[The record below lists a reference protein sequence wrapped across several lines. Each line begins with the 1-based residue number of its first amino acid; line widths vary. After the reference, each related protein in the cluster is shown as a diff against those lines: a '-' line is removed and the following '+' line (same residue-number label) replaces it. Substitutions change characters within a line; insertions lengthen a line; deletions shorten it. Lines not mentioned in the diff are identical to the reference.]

1 MSSSE
6 SAQPIFWQADGH
18 HLAEINVATAI
29 ADLDDPVMEPFMA
42 ALDKVNALA
51 EASAGFVWRMQ
62 DETGNDTGTY
72 LNDDPRQ
79 IANMSV
85 WETPA
90 DFGFYV
96 YNTAHGAFMKRLARW
111 FVPSEVPTFAIWW
124 IAAGTVPTLAEGVAR
139 SKSCAATGR
148 RPMPLAGTNCPPDLR
163 KVDRVYRVAAS
174 ASAPHQ
180 AIVARICQFSWR
192 S

>member
-1 MSSSE
+1 YGPAGHPDRQMPACRGPRSCRKKANSMSSSE

-62 DETGNDTGTY
+62 DETGNNTGTY
-72 LNDDPRQ
+72 LNDDPHQ

-90 DFGFYV
+90 DFRFYV
-96 YNTAHGAFMKRLARW
+96 YNTAHGAFMKRRARW

-139 SKSCAATGR
+139 LEKLR
-148 RPMPLAGTNCPPDLR
+148 RDGPTAD
-163 KVDRVYRVAAS
+163 
-174 ASAPHQ
+174 
-180 AIVARICQFSWR
+180 
-192 S
+192 

>member
-62 DETGNDTGTY
+62 DETGNNTGTY

-90 DFGFYV
+90 DFRFYV
-96 YNTAHGAFMKRLARW
+96 YNTARGAFMKRRARW

-139 SKSCAATGR
+139 LEKLR
-148 RPMPLAGTNCPPDLR
+148 RDGPTADAFGWDQLPA
-163 KVDRVYRVAAS
+163 
-174 ASAPHQ
+174 
-180 AIVARICQFSWR
+180 
-192 S
+192 

>member
-62 DETGNDTGTY
+62 DETGNNTGTY

-85 WETPA
+85 WGTPA
-90 DFGFYV
+90 DFRFYV
-96 YNTAHGAFMKRLARW
+96 YYTAHGAFMKRRARW

-124 IAAGTVPTLAEGVAR
+124 IATGTVPTLAEGVAR
-139 SKSCAATGR
+139 LDKLR
-148 RPMPLAGTNCPPDLR
+148 RDGPTADAFGWDQLPA
-163 KVDRVYRVAAS
+163 
-174 ASAPHQ
+174 
-180 AIVARICQFSWR
+180 
-192 S
+192 

>member
-6 SAQPIFWQADGH
+6 SAQSTFWQADGH

-62 DETGNDTGTY
+62 DETGTNTGTY

-79 IANMSV
+79 IANLSV
-85 WETPA
+85 WKTAA
-90 DFGFYV
+90 DFRFYV
-96 YNTAHGAFMKRLARW
+96 
-111 FVPSEVPTFAIWW
+111 
-124 IAAGTVPTLAEGVAR
+124 
-139 SKSCAATGR
+139 
-148 RPMPLAGTNCPPDLR
+148 
-163 KVDRVYRVAAS
+163 
-174 ASAPHQ
+174 
-180 AIVARICQFSWR
+180 
-192 S
+192 